1 MYVYIY
7 IYIHAYI
14 YIYMHIYIYAGGP
27 FGEVENIDRSKL
39 WVEALG
45 EQRNVH
51 IIKISIFIIVKL
63 LMYIYTNIYV

>member
-1 MYVYIY
+1 
-7 IYIHAYI
+7 
-14 YIYMHIYIYAGGP
+14 MHIYIYAGGP